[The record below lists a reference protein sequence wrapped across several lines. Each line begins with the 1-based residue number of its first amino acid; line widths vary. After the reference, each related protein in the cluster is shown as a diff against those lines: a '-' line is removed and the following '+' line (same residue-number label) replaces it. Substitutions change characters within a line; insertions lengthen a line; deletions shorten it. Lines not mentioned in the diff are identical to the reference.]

1 MDKKSRP
8 KGTVRRPAR
17 GRKPPRQPGKI
28 VLLVDDDADWRLL
41 VRDVLAQSEIA
52 SQFQLQV
59 HEAADGEAALH
70 YLFRQDGRS
79 ELPLPDLIYLDCEM
93 PRLDGVT
100 MLNIIRHDP
109 RLRNIPIVM
118 LTGVADEAEMRRAT
132 ECGASAYIV
141 KPPDLAELARVLH
154 ASADYWLRSRAG
166 DAGTIGQAA

>member
-8 KGTVRRPAR
+8 QRTARRPAR
-17 GRKPPRQPGKI
+17 GRKPPRLPGKI

-52 SQFQLQV
+52 SQLQLQV
-59 HEAADGEAALH
+59 HEAADGEAALQ

-118 LTGVADEAEMRRAT
+118 LTGVADEAEMGRTAD
-132 ECGASAYIV
+132 CGASAYV
-141 KPPDLAELARVLH
+141 VVCAVVAEPARVLH
-154 ASADYWLRSRAG
+154 ASSGYWLRSRAQ
-166 DAGTIGQAA
+166 DAGPIGQAA